1 MTDACRRVKA
11 LSRIRKDWCGGGAFR
26 GRRTSSEGMAS
37 PTGVPSRPVVSDG
50 DADKVFLWRLEQFC
64 QLGLNVVE
72 ATELA
77 ASDADL
83 GQARYVLGSGC
94 APELA
99 LDILR

>member
-1 MTDACRRVKA
+1 
-11 LSRIRKDWCGGGAFR
+11 
-26 GRRTSSEGMAS
+26 MAS